1 MPFGWV
7 GSPGEFVAWSAAAK
21 AHHGSFRPDEPRF
34 NDVVPYESKWLMD
47 DGVVVE
53 PLVGTRVFDSLAIL
67 DETMKLVWGPEGVNV
82 EKMAE
87 EGEPSST
94 QLLWGLHMNFENHQV
109 RLPEPAR
116 VAAKCLLGEPERGCC
131 EVPLGLLQEVI
142 GCAQYW
148 TVPSLLTCF
157 PFTGCLRGIYR
168 GKERRKSKVRLA
180 SCSKSRGQQP

>member
-1 MPFGWV
+1 M
-7 GSPGEFVAWSAAAK
+7 
-21 AHHGSFRPDEPRF
+21 
-34 NDVVPYESKWLMD
+34 
-47 DGVVVE
+47 VVE

-116 VAAKCLLGEPERGCC
+116 VAAKCLLGEPGKR
-131 EVPLGLLQEVI
+131 V
-142 GCAQYW
+142 
-148 TVPSLLTCF
+148 
-157 PFTGCLRGIYR
+157 LRGPAWAASGSDRVRAILDRALTPHLLSLYR
-168 GKERRKSKVRLA
+168 LLKGNLQGQGEKEDQR
-180 SCSKSRGQQP
+180 